1 MGEQPNLFDADV
13 LNGTDG
19 LRVLRDRALMCQKCK
34 LHETRTN
41 VVYGVGNTN
50 SPPIVFVGEAP
61 GENEDLKGEP
71 FIGRAGQ
78 LLTKMIEAL
87 GYSRERVYICNVVGC
102 RPPDNR
108 RPEKSEV
115 AACKEHI
122 VGQIRFIKPQIIVA
136 LGGSAA
142 QALLKSEKAI
152 GELRGRWFEWEG
164 VPLRCTYHPA
174 YLLRE
179 PRKKKEAWAD
189 LQLVQQRIQAMD
201 SYGNG
206 QGLGENGHGR
216 STETSGS
223 SQGDSRASGEPPLP
237 AGEEPRS
244 AGDHPPVRAASERPP
259 TVDEEEGQGEGE
271 GKGHPF

>member
-13 LNGTDG
+13 LKGTDG
-19 LRVLRDRALMCQKCK
+19 LRVLRDRALMCRKCK

-41 VVYGVGNTN
+41 VVYGVGNTE

-78 LLTKMIEAL
+78 LLTKMIEAMGL
-87 GYSRERVYICNVVGC
+87 SRERVYICNVVGC

-122 VGQIRFIKPQIIVA
+122 VGQIRHIKPQIIVA

-142 QALLKSEKAI
+142 QALLKSEKTI

-179 PRKKKEAWAD
+179 QKKKKEAWAD

-206 QGLGENGHGR
+206 QGQGDGHGR
-216 STETSGS
+216 STETSDS
-223 SQGDSRASGEPPLP
+223 SQGNGRDGGEPPVPESSTACSGGDPP
-237 AGEEPRS
+237 A
-244 AGDHPPVRAASERPP
+244 VRDADERPP
-259 TVDEEEGQGEGE
+259 RD
-271 GKGHPF
+271 KNPF

>member
-1 MGEQPNLFDADV
+1 MGDQPNLFDVDV

-34 LHETRTN
+34 LHETRTQ

-78 LLTKMIEAL
+78 LLTKMIEAMGL
-87 GYSRERVYICNVVGC
+87 SRDRVYICNVVGC

-122 VGQIRFIKPQIIVA
+122 VGQIRFIKPKIIDNA
-136 LGGSAA
+136 TAT
-142 QALLKSEKAI
+142 
-152 GELRGRWFEWEG
+152 RNR
-164 VPLRCTYHPA
+164 
-174 YLLRE
+174 
-179 PRKKKEAWAD
+179 
-189 LQLVQQRIQAMD
+189 
-201 SYGNG
+201 
-206 QGLGENGHGR
+206 
-216 STETSGS
+216 
-223 SQGDSRASGEPPLP
+223 
-237 AGEEPRS
+237 
-244 AGDHPPVRAASERPP
+244 RPP
-259 TVDEEEGQGEGE
+259 SARGLSVWMAQYCTR
-271 GKGHPF
+271 